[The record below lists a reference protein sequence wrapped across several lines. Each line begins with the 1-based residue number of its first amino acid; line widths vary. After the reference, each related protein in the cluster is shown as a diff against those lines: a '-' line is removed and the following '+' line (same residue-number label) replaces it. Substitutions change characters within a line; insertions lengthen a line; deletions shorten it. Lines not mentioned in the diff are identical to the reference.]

1 MLGSIFHLTIKTDTI
16 NEETCCFM
24 KIFDSHCHLNLNTY
38 KKDLRA
44 VIHRAHAADVTGMMI
59 VGITVEESRQ
69 AIAIAEK
76 FPGCYA
82 SVGMHPHDA
91 SACTEEDLQILKEL
105 AQAPV
110 VKAWGEA
117 GLDFNR
123 MHSPR
128 DVQEKWF
135 IRQLETADELELPL
149 IFHERDSEGRFLEIL
164 SAHYGS
170 QQRLGVVHCFSG
182 SAAEMAA
189 YLKMGFYIGITGIL
203 TMKTR
208 GETLRSLIGQI
219 PLDRM
224 VIETDAPFLTP
235 APDKNHTRRNE
246 PAFVR
251 TVLYKLAEVLDRDP
265 EALADTLWENTC
277 QLYQISEPI
286 NRDSPEELVS

>member
-1 MLGSIFHLTIKTDTI
+1 
-16 NEETCCFM
+16 M
-24 KIFDSHCHLNLNTY
+24 KIFDSHCHLNLKSY
-38 KKDLRA
+38 QKDLAA
-44 VIHRAHAADVTGMMI
+44 VIDRAKAANVTGMMI
-59 VGITVEESRQ
+59 VGITVAESRQ
-69 AIAIAEK
+69 AIEIAEK
-76 FPGCYA
+76 YPGCYA

-91 SACTEEDLQILKEL
+91 SACSEENLRILKQL
-105 AQAPV
+105 AQSPA

-135 IRQLETADELELPL
+135 IRQLEAADELALPL

-170 QQRLGVVHCFSG
+170 SQRLGVVHCFSG
-182 SAAEMAA
+182 SADEMAA

-203 TMKTR
+203 TMQTR
-208 GETLRSLIGQI
+208 GGTLRNLVRQI

-251 TVLYKLAEVLDRDP
+251 TVLYKLADVLGRDP
-265 EALADTLWENTC
+265 ETLADALWANTC
-277 QLYQISEPI
+277 QLYQISEAV
-286 NRDSPEELVS
+286 NTDSPEEMRP

>member
-1 MLGSIFHLTIKTDTI
+1 
-16 NEETCCFM
+16 M
-24 KIFDSHCHLNLNTY
+24 KIFDSHCHLNLGAY
-38 KKDLRA
+38 KKDQPA
-44 VIHRAHAADVTGMMI
+44 VIDRAKAADVEGMMI
-59 VGITVEESRQ
+59 VGITVGESRQ
-69 AIAIAEK
+69 AVEIAER

-91 SACTEEDLQILKEL
+91 GDCSEDSLQNLEEL
-105 AQAPV
+105 AKSPA
-110 VKAWGEA
+110 VKAWGET

-123 MHSPR
+123 MHSPQAA
-128 DVQEKWF
+128 QEKWF
-135 IRQLETADELELPL
+135 VRQLETADELDLPL

-164 SAHYGS
+164 SAHYNS
-170 QQRLGVVHCFSG
+170 SRRLGVVHCFSG
-182 SAAEMAA
+182 SADEMQA

-208 GETLRSLIGQI
+208 GEPLRSLVQQV
-219 PLDRM
+219 PPDRM

-265 EALADTLWENTC
+265 QALADTLWANTC
-277 QLYQISEPI
+277 QLYQISEPV
-286 NRDSPEELVS
+286 NTDSSEELFT

>member
-1 MLGSIFHLTIKTDTI
+1 
-16 NEETCCFM
+16 M

-69 AIAIAEK
+69 AIAIAKK

-182 SAAEMAA
+182 SAAEMTA

-246 PAFVR
+246 PVFVR

>member
-1 MLGSIFHLTIKTDTI
+1 
-16 NEETCCFM
+16 M
-24 KIFDSHCHLNLNTY
+24 KIFDSHCHLNLKSY
-38 KKDLRA
+38 KKDLSA
-44 VIHRAHAADVTGMMI
+44 VIDRAKAADVMGMMI
-59 VGITVEESRQ
+59 VGITVGESRQ
-69 AIAIAEK
+69 AIEIAER

-91 SACTEEDLQILKEL
+91 SACSEENLQILKKL
-105 AQAPV
+105 AQSPT

-128 DVQEKWF
+128 ETQEKWF
-135 IRQLETADELELPL
+135 LRQLEAADELDLPL

-164 SAHYGS
+164 SAHYGTR
-170 QQRLGVVHCFSG
+170 QRPGVVHCFSG
-182 SAAEMAA
+182 SAAEMTA

-203 TMKTR
+203 TMQAR
-208 GETLRSLIGQI
+208 GEPLRALVRQI
-219 PLDRM
+219 PPDRM

-251 TVLYKLAEVLDRDP
+251 NVLYKLAEVLDRDP
-265 EALADTLWENTC
+265 EALADALWENTC
-277 QLYQISEPI
+277 QLYQISEPV
-286 NRDSPEELVS
+286 NTDSPEELFT